1 MRQDDPLSPYLFVL
15 VIETLAI
22 SIRKNPEIEGIKGE
36 LKAKIKYSFSFNLDP
51 VYGCLTLFLPFGLF
65 FNFK

>member
-51 VYGCLTLFLPFGLF
+51 VY
-65 FNFK
+65 